1 MVFCTY
7 KSIHRIIVPFAAALR
22 GGGIKGTRWESGAYP
37 VAVFAAA
44 RLCAERR
51 PLWAGAHEKAGSRA
65 GRFWQ
70 VLCRARLHEPEDLV
84 MRGRLR
90 TQIGHGNN
98 GRGRIQFC
106 HGPFASCVR
115 NRGALVRHAFP
126 FEKHDRW
133 LFSCGMGNIK
143 SAFHRTGRQDF
154 SDLQLC
160 DEMGCYRHLAVKK

>member
-1 MVFCTY
+1 MGG
-7 KSIHRIIVPFAAALR
+7 HREKAAGREKGIDNWSPVWYFVLIKAYIVSLPPLLLR
-22 GGGIKGTRWESGAYP
+22 CVAGGLEGTRWESGAYP

-90 TQIGHGNN
+90 TQIGSRKERPCWNYFIPA
-98 GRGRIQFC
+98 RLFC
-106 HGPFASCVR
+106 LPAR
-115 NRGALVRHAFP
+115 QYKPR
-126 FEKHDRW
+126 
-133 LFSCGMGNIK
+133 
-143 SAFHRTGRQDF
+143 RTGATCF
-154 SDLQLC
+154 TV
-160 DEMGCYRHLAVKK
+160 G